1 MERGKMAMKRTTV
14 ILMAALALPLT
25 AFGAA
30 PSHFEDVSVKV
41 SYADLN
47 IDNEAGAKILYMRLR
62 NAAEEVCGL
71 GSDVK
76 LGSRTASSHAKACY
90 REALDKA
97 VTEINHEQ
105 LSRIHE
111 S

>member
-1 MERGKMAMKRTTV
+1 MAMKRMFV

-25 AFGAA
+25 AYGAA
-30 PSHFEDVSVKV
+30 PTHFEDVSVKV

-47 IDNEAGAKILYMRLR
+47 IDNEAGAKILYLRLR

-71 GSDVK
+71 GSDMK
-76 LGSRTASSHAKACY
+76 PGSRTASARAKECY
-90 REALDKA
+90 RQALDKA
-97 VTEINHEQ
+97 ITEINHEQ
-105 LSRIHE
+105 LSRIHD

>member
-1 MERGKMAMKRTTV
+1 MAMKRTTV

-30 PSHFEDVSVKV
+30 PSHFEDVSVNV

-47 IDNEAGAKILYMRLR
+47 IDNEAGAKKLYLRLR

-71 GSDVK
+71 GSDIK
-76 LGSRTASSHAKACY
+76 LGSRTASAQAKACY
-90 REALDKA
+90 LQALDKA
-97 VTEINHEQ
+97 VAEIDHEQ
-105 LSRIHE
+105 RSRIHE
-111 S
+111 G

>member
-1 MERGKMAMKRTTV
+1 MAMKKTTV

-47 IDNEAGAKILYMRLR
+47 IDNEAGAEKLYLRLR
-62 NAAEEVCGL
+62 NAAEQVCGF
-71 GSDVK
+71 GSDMK
-76 LGSRTASSHAKACY
+76 LGSRTASAQAKACY
-90 REALDKA
+90 RQALDKA
-97 VTEINHEQ
+97 VAEIDHEQ

>member
-1 MERGKMAMKRTTV
+1 MKRTTV

-30 PSHFEDVSVKV
+30 PSHFEHASVKV

-47 IDNEAGAKILYMRLR
+47 IDNEAGAKKLYLRLR
-62 NAAEEVCGL
+62 NAAEEVCGI
-71 GSDVK
+71 GSDMK
-76 LGSRTASSHAKACY
+76 LGTRTASGRAKACY
-90 REALDKA
+90 RQALDKA
-97 VTEINHEQ
+97 ITEINHEQ
-105 LSRIHE
+105 LSRIHD

>member
-1 MERGKMAMKRTTV
+1 MKRTTV

-47 IDNEAGAKILYMRLR
+47 IDNEAGAKKLYLRLR
-62 NAAEEVCGL
+62 NAAEEVCGFE
-71 GSDVK
+71 SDVK
-76 LGSRTASSHAKACY
+76 LGSRTASARAKACY

-97 VTEINHEQ
+97 VTEMNHEQ